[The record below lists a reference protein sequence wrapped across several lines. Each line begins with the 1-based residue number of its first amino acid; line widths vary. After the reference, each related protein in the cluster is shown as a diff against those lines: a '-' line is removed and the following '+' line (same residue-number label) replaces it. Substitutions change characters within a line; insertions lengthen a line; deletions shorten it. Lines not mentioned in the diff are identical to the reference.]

1 MKRKQFH
8 EGKRPFVSFII
19 PVYNVQNYLAECIQ
33 SVIVQTYKDWE
44 MILID
49 DGSTDLSLQICNSFA
64 DKDRRIK
71 VFSKVNSGV
80 SSARNLGLS
89 KANGIWVF
97 FLDSDDI
104 INVRT
109 VELAHN
115 AVTYNKYVDLIQ
127 FDQKP
132 FYNNSI
138 ISNTKTEN
146 NYLVLSKDQMLL
158 REQSLSNLK
167 FLKLDIIRKYN
178 LKFTETIKLGE
189 DLEFPYKHK
198 MLCSYPL
205 EIKETLYYYR
215 IRQNSATRS
224 SDTRSLIITDTFIIL
239 KNLAEFI
246 IIYDV
251 KESMWLDKRIR
262 NMFSLYLAACINES
276 YNKSYVKSD
285 LDKLFTTF
293 DKLNYKYLYNF
304 KMNLC
309 RFSFSIYF
317 ILFKIKKMI

>member
-189 DLEFPYKHK
+189 
-198 MLCSYPL
+198 
-205 EIKETLYYYR
+205 TW
-215 IRQNSATRS
+215 Q
-224 SDTRSLIITDTFIIL
+224 
-239 KNLAEFI
+239 
-246 IIYDV
+246 
-251 KESMWLDKRIR
+251 
-262 NMFSLYLAACINES
+262 
-276 YNKSYVKSD
+276 
-285 LDKLFTTF
+285 
-293 DKLNYKYLYNF
+293 
-304 KMNLC
+304 
-309 RFSFSIYF
+309 
-317 ILFKIKKMI
+317 